1 MGIVCHCPNGHRIK
15 VTDRFAGKRGL
26 CPTCGVTFRI
36 GAASAAADESFASS
50 GTADASDATLA
61 SLPLARFIPVD
72 TAVLETLPRALP
84 YGSGMALTAAEAA
97 DLVEEDAEL
106 ISDGSGADGLE
117 SQPQAARPL
126 PAVLLERADL
136 TWCIA
141 YPGGAP
147 SEPCD
152 AATMHDWLAG
162 GQADGSELVWRA
174 DWPEWLPVRD
184 VFPEFFPG
192 A

>member
-15 VTDRFAGKRGL
+15 VKDRFAGKRGV
-26 CPTCGVTFRI
+26 CPTCGATFRI
-36 GAASAAADESFASS
+36 DAAADGGDESCATP
-50 GTADASDATLA
+50 GAADASDSGLA

-72 TAVLETLPRALP
+72 AAVLATLPRALP
-84 YGSGMALTAAEAA
+84 YGSGRTLTAAEAA
-97 DLVEEDAEL
+97 DLVEEEAEL
-106 ISDGSGADGLE
+106 IPDRSADGVPD
-117 SQPQAARPL
+117 QPQAAQPL
-126 PAVLLERADL
+126 PAVLAERADL

-152 AATMHDWLAG
+152 VSTMHDWLAG
-162 GQADGSELVWRA
+162 GQADGTELVWRA

-192 A
+192 G